1 MEIRLHHGLPFVGG
15 TLSYGERTVRLE
27 HPLLDSGSSGTLFS
41 ADRLYQIGVLMESSD
56 LMQRIHGVG
65 GTEFV
70 FMKTV
75 DEVTVGDL
83 RVANF
88 LIEIGEM
95 DYGFEIDGIIGMNFL
110 RDVGAIIDF
119 EQLQMYSMRKT

>member
-1 MEIRLHHGLPFVGG
+1 
-15 TLSYGERTVRLE
+15 
-27 HPLLDSGSSGTLFS
+27 
-41 ADRLYQIGVLMESSD
+41 MESGD
-56 LMQRIHGVG
+56 HVRRIRGVG
-65 GTEFV
+65 GAEFV

-95 DYGFEIDGIIGMNFL
+95 DYGFEIDGIIAMNFL
-110 RDVGAIIDF
+110 RDVGAFIDF

>member
-1 MEIRLHHGLPFVGG
+1 
-15 TLSYGERTVRLE
+15 
-27 HPLLDSGSSGTLFS
+27 
-41 ADRLYQIGVLMESSD
+41 MESSD

-88 LIEIGEM
+88 LIEIGAM
-95 DYGFEIDGIIGMNFL
+95 DYSFEIDGIIGMNFL
-110 RDVGAIIDF
+110 LDVGPISDLENMEIR
-119 EQLQMYSMRKT
+119 SGRNP

>member
-1 MEIRLHHGLPFVGG
+1 
-15 TLSYGERTVRLE
+15 
-27 HPLLDSGSSGTLFS
+27 
-41 ADRLYQIGVLMESSD
+41 MESSD